1 MYELL
6 TSKTGK
12 VHVCGHRGHSLD
24 YPENTMA
31 AFRRSAELGGTSL
44 EIDIVLSADDE
55 IVCLHDI
62 TVDRTTNGRG
72 LARNLRASEIAA
84 LDAGSKC
91 SPKFAGEPVPLLRE
105 VLEYARDAGIG
116 IHCEIKDAL
125 NEDALIAR
133 LADVLTET
141 GAMDW
146 FVAISFDH
154 QQLAKAKAGIPGLRT
169 EGITHARHVD
179 PGGLVRRAGLDSVSV
194 EAERFMAEDGRA
206 IHAAGVAIRCHLP
219 EPKKI
224 AKVERYGIDIRGM
237 VGEWVAEG
245 IVDVISGDD
254 VGYLRALVDEY
265 RPGG

>member
-6 TSKTGK
+6 TSKTGI

-24 YPENTMA
+24 YPENTMS
-31 AFRRSAELGGTSL
+31 AFHRSVELGGDSL

-55 IVCLHDI
+55 IVVMHDI
-62 TVDRTTNGRG
+62 SVDRTTNGRG
-72 LARNLRASEIAA
+72 LVRNLTAAQITA

-91 SPKFAGEPVPLLRE
+91 GAKFKGEPIPLLTE
-105 VLEYARDAGIG
+105 VLDYARDNGVG

-125 NEDALIAR
+125 NEDALIRR
-133 LADVLTET
+133 LGQVLKDT

-154 QQLAKAKAGIPGLRT
+154 QQLAKAKAAIPGLRT

-179 PGGLVRRAGLDSVSV
+179 PGALLRRAGLDSVSV
-194 EAERFMAEDGRA
+194 ECDRFRTEDGHA

-219 EPKKI
+219 EPAKI
-224 AKVERYGIDIRGM
+224 AEIEQYGIDVRGT
-237 VGEWVAEG
+237 VGGWVAGG

-254 VGYLRALVDEY
+254 VAYLRALVDEY
-265 RPGG
+265 RP